1 MPYLVGVLV
10 LLSVMLVLGACRRES
25 STNGPDP
32 VPVVAPV
39 DAPSGPG
46 SRADIAARLKKLA
59 DAPPPKEL
67 SMGAMCYEMMAPP
80 ERAEYVC
87 PDCGEKT
94 LYANATDGR
103 GIPEFISWT
112 LPACRESVR
121 KIRDLAVTLDESAY
135 CAKCSPDAKTPRLA
149 LVVKYPDGSEHRTE
163 NVTARDLT
171 LLVEFTTGAL
181 KHDAGQQGEEPLA
194 KHLPRLRELLGS
206 PETK

>member
-80 ERAEYVC
+80 DRAEYVC

-94 LYANATDGR
+94 LYATADGDR
-103 GIPEFISWT
+103 DAPQFISWT
-112 LPACRESVR
+112 LPACRETV
-121 KIRDLAVTLDESAY
+121 KTVRDLTLVLDESGY
-135 CAKCSPDAKTPRLA
+135 CAKCSPDAKKPTLA
-149 LVVKYPDGSEHRTE
+149 LVVKYPDGTEHRTE
-163 NVTARDLT
+163 NVTAEDLIV
-171 LLVEFTTGAL
+171 LREFASGAL
-181 KHDAGQQGEEPLA
+181 KHDGGQQGEKPL
-194 KHLPRLRELLGS
+194 KKWLPRLRQLLGT
-206 PETK
+206 PAAE